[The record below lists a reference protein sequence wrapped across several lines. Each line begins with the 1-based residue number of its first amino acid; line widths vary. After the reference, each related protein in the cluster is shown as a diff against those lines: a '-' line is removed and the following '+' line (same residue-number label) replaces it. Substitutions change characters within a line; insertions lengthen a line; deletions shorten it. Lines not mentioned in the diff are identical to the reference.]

1 MCELSDAAA
10 DPGRAG
16 VQGAEPLG
24 SPVFEHRAAVPTP
37 HGGGTIDHSL
47 IRPRPRRGEVDSEIL
62 NECLGR
68 ASVSS
73 RERKHVI

>member
-1 MCELSDAAA
+1 M
-10 DPGRAG
+10 
-16 VQGAEPLG
+16 
-24 SPVFEHRAAVPTP
+24 FEHCEAVLTP
-37 HGGGTIDHSL
+37 LGGGTIDHSL